1 MDCHLLIPNISEQE
15 IVITITR
22 QLQFDAGHRVLG
34 HEGKCANLHGHRYV
48 AEIEVAP
55 LAKLDS
61 LGRVVDFSVIKE
73 KLGGWIE
80 EYWDHNLLLH
90 KDDPL
95 LVEAQKQPI
104 KSDDHYLK
112 RMVGRHP
119 YIMPNGNPTAENMAE
134 VLFMTAKTHLPRL
147 LKVVSVTIHETPNCK
162 AKYQP

>member
-1 MDCHLLIPNISEQE
+1 M
-15 IVITITR
+15 ITITR

-55 LAKLDS
+55 LAELDS

-73 KLGGWIE
+73 KVGGWVDE
-80 EYWDHNLLLH
+80 NWDHNFLFNR
-90 KDDPL
+90 DDPMFKMFCFGFDRD
-95 LVEAQKQPI
+95 ARIHHFGPKT
-104 KSDDHYLK
+104 
-112 RMVGRHP
+112 P
-119 YIMPNGNPTAENMAE
+119 YVMQNGNPTAENMAE
-134 VLFMTAKTHLPRL
+134 HLFHVAKDLLPGL